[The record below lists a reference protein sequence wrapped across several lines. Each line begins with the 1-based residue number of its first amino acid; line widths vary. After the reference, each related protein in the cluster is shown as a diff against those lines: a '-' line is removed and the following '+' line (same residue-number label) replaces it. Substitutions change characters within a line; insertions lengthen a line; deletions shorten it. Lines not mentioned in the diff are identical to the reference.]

1 MRLAACPTGD
11 ARHNNPRSA
20 SRAAWNTRRSTP
32 VPRGMSAHKGHP
44 IRGRLNS
51 LFLAVAEDA
60 MHEEYGDRKVGM
72 FGSVPDTVVEL
83 GPGSGANFRYYPRGT
98 RVIAVEPNPM
108 MLRRMNSQA
117 RRHGIQIDLRH
128 AGAEGMEV
136 ETESADLVVST
147 LVLCSVQDPER
158 VLAEVRRVLKPG
170 ARFAFLEHVAAPAG
184 TRLRRVQD
192 TIHGPWHWL
201 GEGCNLT
208 RDTAATLE
216 NADFSS
222 LELER
227 FDSGMTWA
235 PYSPHIAG
243 VAVR

>member
-1 MRLAACPTGD
+1 
-11 ARHNNPRSA
+11 
-20 SRAAWNTRRSTP
+20 
-32 VPRGMSAHKGHP
+32 MSAHKGHP

-51 LFLAVAEDA
+51 LFLAVAENA

-108 MLRRMNSQA
+108 MLRRMNAQA

-128 AGAEGMEV
+128 AGAEGMAV
-136 ETESADLVVST
+136 ETASADLVVST
-147 LVLCSVQDPER
+147 LVLCSVRDPEL
-158 VLAEVRRVLKPG
+158 VLAEVRRVLKRG
-170 ARFAFLEHVAAPAG
+170 ARFAFLEHVGAPAG

-192 TIHGPWHWL
+192 TIHRPWHWL

-216 NADFSS
+216 KADFSS